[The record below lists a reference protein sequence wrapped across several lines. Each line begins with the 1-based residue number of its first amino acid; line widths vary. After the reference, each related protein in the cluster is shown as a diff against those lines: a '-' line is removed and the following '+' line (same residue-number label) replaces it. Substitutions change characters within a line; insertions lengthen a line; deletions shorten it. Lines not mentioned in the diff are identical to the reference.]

1 MIRFTSGDIL
11 RDDADALV
19 NTVNCVGVTGRGIEL
34 QFKKAFPKNFE
45 AYKKARQS
53 GDIVPGKMFITEQ
66 ENLVGPRFIVN
77 FPTKRHWRGKSR
89 VEDIESGLEAPR
101 DAIKERNIT
110 SIAIPAPGSGLGGLN
125 WSDVKTPWPH
135 SSNSR

>member
-34 QFKKAFPKNFE
+34 QFKKAFPMNLE

-53 GDIVPGKMFITEQ
+53 GDIVPGKMFLTEQ
-66 ENLVGPRFIVN
+66 VNLEGPRFIVN
-77 FPTKRHWRGKSR
+77 CSDQTPYGGARCR

-135 SSNSR
+135 SR